1 MTKPVANRVIYGKTL
16 VELGERNPNIVVLD
30 ADVSKSTNTF
40 RFAERFPERFFN
52 MGAAEQNMMCIAAG
66 LAACGKLPF
75 VSTFAIFAGMRASE
89 QVRTSIAYPK
99 LNVKIVASNAGVE
112 ICGDGVTHQA
122 AEDIAVMRAIPNMT
136 VLSPSDPVTTR
147 KAVFA
152 IAECVGPVY
161 MRLGRQDAVFLHN
174 ENVEFS
180 LGKMLTLRDGRDL
193 TIIGA
198 GHMVEQ
204 ARKAADLLADEGV
217 SARVL
222 DCHTIKP
229 IDVEA
234 IVCAARETRGIVTA
248 EDHNVLGGLGSAV
261 CEVVAREQP
270 TLVHRV
276 GVRDEFAS
284 SGRDHR
290 RLMARYGLDFRE
302 IVNQARELLSKARSQ

>member
-1 MTKPVANRVIYGKTL
+1 
-16 VELGERNPNIVVLD
+16 
-30 ADVSKSTNTF
+30 
-40 RFAERFPERFFN
+40 
-52 MGAAEQNMMCIAAG
+52 
-66 LAACGKLPF
+66 
-75 VSTFAIFAGMRASE
+75 
-89 QVRTSIAYPK
+89 
-99 LNVKIVASNAGVE
+99 VASNAGVE

-122 AEDIAVMRAIPNMT
+122 AEDIAVLRAIPNMM
-136 VLSPSDPVTTR
+136 VISPSDPVTTR

-152 IAECVGPVY
+152 IAEYAGPVY

-180 LGKMLTLRDGRDL
+180 LGKIMTLRDGRDL
-193 TIIGA
+193 TIIGT

-204 ARKAADLLADEGV
+204 ARKAADLLAEEGV

-290 RLMARYGLDFRE
+290 KLMAHYGLDFRE
-302 IVNQARELLSKARSQ
+302 IVNQARELLSKARNQ